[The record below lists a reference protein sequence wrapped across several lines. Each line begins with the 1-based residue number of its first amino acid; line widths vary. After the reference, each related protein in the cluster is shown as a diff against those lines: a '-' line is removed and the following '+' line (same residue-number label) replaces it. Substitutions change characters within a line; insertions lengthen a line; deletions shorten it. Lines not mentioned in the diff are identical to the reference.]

1 MKNFVT
7 YKNLLFN
14 LLLNTQTSIKA
25 KDFTKKQ
32 KNKKTCAFYCEKKM
46 NTDAVAPT
54 LQGEWIKVEQKGGN
68 APGKRCSHGI
78 AVVGDK
84 LYSFGG
90 ELETNVAIDKDLY
103 VFDLNTQN
111 WSIAPANGD
120 VVPTISSFGVRMVAV
135 GTKLYVFG
143 GRNEDK
149 VSSDFY
155 SYDTVTN
162 EWKFLTKLGEEG
174 GPETR
179 TYHSMA
185 ADENHVY
192 VFGGVNQGG
201 EMVTPFRFRT
211 VESYNIDDGKWAQLP
226 DPGEQFP
233 MFEKRGGAGF
243 HVVQGKIWVV
253 YGFATSPDPNGNNDY
268 ESDKVQFYDPASQK
282 WTQVETKGDKPSAR
296 SVFASAVVGKHIL
309 IFGGETWPDPNFHYG
324 PGTLSNEGFA
334 LDTETLVW
342 ERFTGGDDPD
352 TRGWTASTAAT
363 AYGKKGLFMHGGKIP
378 TNDRTDE
385 LYFYAV
391 NSA

>member
-1 MKNFVT
+1 
-7 YKNLLFN
+7 
-14 LLLNTQTSIKA
+14 
-25 KDFTKKQ
+25 
-32 KNKKTCAFYCEKKM
+32 M
-46 NTDAVAPT
+46 NVAAVAPT
-54 LQGEWIKVEQKGGN
+54 LQGQWIKVEQKGGN
-68 APGKRCSHGI
+68 TPGKRCSHGI

-103 VFDLNTQN
+103 VFDLNTQT

-120 VVPTISSFGVRMVAV
+120 VPSINSFGVCMVAV

-143 GRNEDK
+143 GRNENK

-155 SYDTVTN
+155 SYDTLKN

-174 GPETR
+174 GPKTR

-185 ADENHVY
+185 ADENNVY

-201 EMVTPFRFRT
+201 GLTTPYRFRT
-211 VESYNIDDGKWAQLP
+211 IEAYNIADGKWTQLP

-233 MFEKRGGAGF
+233 IFERRGGAGF
-243 HVVQGKIWVV
+243 NVVQGKIWVV
-253 YGFATSPDPNGNNDY
+253 YGFATSPYPDGKNDY
-268 ESDKVQFYDPASQK
+268 ESDQVQFYDPATQK

-296 SVFASAVVGKHIL
+296 SVFGHAVVGKYIL
-309 IFGGETWPDPNFHYG
+309 IFGGETCPDPNFHYG

-342 ERFTGGDDPD
+342 ERFTGGDEPD
-352 TRGWTASTAAT
+352 TRGWTASTA
-363 AYGKKGLFMHGGKIP
+363 YGTKGLFIHGGKVP

-385 LYFYAV
+385 LYYYAV
-391 NSA
+391 NSS